1 MIDFAK
7 LSAPFDPAS
16 VSWRIGNT
24 TGDKK
29 KAMALAYI
37 DARDIYDRL
46 DEVAGP
52 ANWQCRYPIADKKT
66 VCEIGIKI
74 GEEWVWKANGAGD
87 SKIESEKGALSD
99 SLKRAAV
106 AWGMG
111 RYLYDIDSP
120 WVEIEPQGNSFRI
133 KASERPKLLRALG
146 GNAATSERSN
156 GSTRPPARQQPAY
169 GMDGEA
175 MASAI
180 IDRFNMATNMEALN
194 ATANH
199 EPTKVDIDQLPD
211 DLKTKVRKAYSAKK
225 MELNN
230 VLGAG

>member
-74 GEEWVWKANGAGD
+74 GDEWVWKANGAGD

-120 WVEIEPQGNSFRI
+120 WVEIEPAGNSFRI
-133 KASERPKLLRALG
+133 KASERSKLLSALG
-146 GNAATSERSN
+146 GKSAPERSN
-156 GSTRPPARQQPAY
+156 GSTRPPARQQEPAVSVDDLIERVAMAQTFQALKATKGHEGFRHDY
-169 GMDGEA
+169 LALDKTGRAKVEAAIAEKEA
-175 MASAI
+175 M
-180 IDRFNMATNMEALN
+180 FGM
-194 ATANH
+194 
-199 EPTKVDIDQLPD
+199 
-211 DLKTKVRKAYSAKK
+211 
-225 MELNN
+225 
-230 VLGAG
+230 GAG